1 MAGKVLAELNKM
13 PVIGRKTDILKDTN
27 VKLRKIDKIFKMKF
41 CQQNFFFFS
50 QVRFQR
56 PYTCTNTRQELSNIK
71 ICFKNLH
78 CRNQKKKLPINHF
91 FWNLVSKFCGL
102 MTFLTWLDAVFQFYL
117 IKNMA
122 SLILMICYVNNQT

>member
-50 QVRFQR
+50 QVRFQGHTPIQTVSSER
-56 PYTCTNTRQELSNIK
+56 AQGA
-71 ICFKNLH
+71 FK
-78 CRNQKKKLPINHF
+78 
-91 FWNLVSKFCGL
+91 
-102 MTFLTWLDAVFQFYL
+102 Y
-117 IKNMA
+117 
-122 SLILMICYVNNQT
+122 